1 MNFTL
6 ESSIADF
13 AGPVLRLDR
22 KEDNFEDHL
31 PHSVEYPAS
40 KDMVL
45 VPRQIQL
52 VCNDRYIEY
61 MPKIIVV
68 MERTMV
74 DMLGALDFWG
84 WRS

>member
-1 MNFTL
+1 VNFTL

-13 AGPVLRLDR
+13 AGPVLKLDR

-40 KDMVL
+40 KAMVF
-45 VPRQIQL
+45 VSRQVQL
-52 VCNDRYIEY
+52 VCNNKYIEY
-61 MPKIIVV
+61 RPKIIVV
-68 MERTMV
+68 MERMMV